1 MTIISK
7 LFLVLALSSS
17 TFDRCSVVAQD
28 GYWEPFAHFPSDL
41 PAKKPRIVNGARSDP
56 SNARFFARAG
66 YDEYFFTSDILCG
79 STLIWS
85 DILITAAHCQGAF
98 NSGALVLDPN
108 TNDYTR
114 LAPIDRQVRH
124 PGWSISRQNLNYD
137 VLVMRLA
144 TPLSSSDVAQPISIN
159 KDSFYPSRQQSLMAH
174 GFGMTEDQVMSEY
187 LREAEVTYISNDDC
201 WGRGISFNN
210 VMKSEEVMCTDPYDD
225 KTATCLGDSGGP
237 LTDFSRTTLV
247 GVISFGSGCDAD
259 HIPDGHVRIS
269 EVHDWIEDQI
279 CLLSAN
285 PPATCGNKEPLD
297 PRSVEVVI
305 DFTHDFYPEHTTFAI
320 KDKKTQEIVY
330 AGPEY
335 IPTRSGNHRETVFL
349 LPGDYSFDVY
359 DVHGDGLQSSQGNG
373 SWKMLALYDGATE
386 TEVATGGADFNNQ
399 QVTRFV
405 LGERTFPL
413 DDNDTVDT
421 SPDNDVGV
429 VISDQLNKCSE
440 LKEAALAN
448 EEMFSSTCSCVASST
463 SQDIVLS
470 CFHESGVICAHQ
482 YQSCS
487 TSDECCG
494 EFECDGG
501 KCGREARVPVSLGR
515 DRNRISGSSASG
527 GAATRG
533 PGRHNLRRK

>member
-1 MTIISK
+1 MIS
-7 LFLVLALSSS
+7 
-17 TFDRCSVVAQD
+17 DRCKLK
-28 GYWEPFAHFPSDL
+28 FPCHGSLNFIYD
-41 PAKKPRIVNGARSDP
+41 IVET
-56 SNARFFARAG
+56 SN
-66 YDEYFFTSDILCG
+66 S
-79 STLIWS
+79 
-85 DILITAAHCQGAF
+85 HCQGAF
-98 NSGALVLDPN
+98 NSGALLLDPN

-114 LAPIDRQVRH
+114 LVPINRQIRH
-124 PGWSISRQNLNYD
+124 PGWTISRKNLNYD
-137 VLVMRLA
+137 VLVMRLES
-144 TPLSSSDVAQPISIN
+144 PLLESDVAQPILIN
-159 KDSFYPSRQQSLMAH
+159 KDSFYPSRHQSLMAY
-174 GFGMTEDQVMSEY
+174 GYGVTEDQVASEY

-247 GVISFGSGCDAD
+247 GVISFGSGCEAD
-259 HIPDGHVRIS
+259 RIPDGHVRIS

-285 PPATCGNKEPLD
+285 PPASCGNKVPLD
-297 PRSVEVVI
+297 PQSVEVVI
-305 DFTHDFYPEHTTFAI
+305 DFTHDFYPEHTSFAI
-320 KDKKTQEIVY
+320 KNKKTQEIVY

-335 IPTRSGNHRETVFL
+335 IPTRNGNHRETVFL

-359 DVHGDGLQSSQGNG
+359 DIQGNGLQSSQGNG
-373 SWKMLALYDGATE
+373 SWKILALYDGATE
-386 TEVATGGADFNNQ
+386 TEIATGGADFNNQ

-413 DDNDTVDT
+413 DDNDIEDT
-421 SPDNDVGV
+421 SPDTNVS
-429 VISDQLNKCSE
+429 IIMQQLDKC
-440 LKEAALAN
+440 LEAKTSQLAN
-448 EEMFSSTCSCVASST
+448 EEMFSSACSCVASPS

-470 CFHESGVICAHQ
+470 CFHESGVVCAHK

-487 TSDECCG
+487 TSDDCCG
-494 EFECDGG
+494 EFECETG